1 MIQII
6 TIDYRNQNLPDLPI
20 VDVRS
25 PVEFDRGHIPGAIN
39 IPLFSDEERAIVGK
53 AYKQTSKEKAIAL
66 GYQFVD
72 PKLEHFVSRSLEVAP
87 GKEVIVHCWRGGMRS
102 SAFAAHLAGHGFNK
116 VYLIENGYKAY
127 RNHIR
132 GFFEQPFL
140 LRILGGFT
148 GSGKTEILHC
158 MAESGQQIVDLEG
171 LANHRGS
178 AFGGIDQ
185 PFQPTTEQF
194 ENNLHAAM
202 QKLDPLKPVWI
213 EDESNAIGR
222 VNIPKPLFFQMSTQ
236 RVFFIHIP
244 LRERAKHLVD
254 TYAGLDKAALAVAI
268 HKIGK
273 RLGLDK
279 EKLALQALDQQ
290 NYLLVAEIMLFYYD
304 KYYLKGVGKRDP
316 NTIIEVK
323 FDTVNHSG
331 NAAHLIHLADH
342 APALSKQVDLSIV
355 TEPNQ
360 SIA

>member
-1 MIQII
+1 MIQTIA
-6 TIDYRNQNLPDLPI
+6 IDYWIQKLPDLPI

-25 PVEFDRGHIPGAIN
+25 PVEFERGHIPGAIN

-66 GYQFVD
+66 GYQFVN
-72 PKLEHFVSRSLEVAP
+72 PKLEHFVLQSLEVAP
-87 GKEVIVHCWRGGMRS
+87 SKELIVHCWRGGMRS
-102 SAFAAHLAGHGFNK
+102 SAFAAHLDEHGFKK

-127 RNHIR
+127 RNHLR
-132 GFFEQPFL
+132 EFFAQPFS

-148 GSGKTEILHC
+148 GSGKTEMLHC
-158 MAESGQQIVDLEG
+158 MAEAGEQIVDLEG

-194 ENNLHAAM
+194 ENNLFAAM
-202 QKLDPLKPVWI
+202 QALDPLRPVWI

-222 VNIPKPLFFQMSTQ
+222 VNIPKPLFVQMSTKT
-236 RVFFIHIP
+236 VFFINIP
-244 LRERAKHLVD
+244 QRERAKHLVD
-254 TYAGLDKAALAVAI
+254 TYAGLNKDELAVAI

-279 EKLALQALDQQ
+279 EKLALQALDHQ
-290 NYLLVAEIMLFYYD
+290 NYQEVAEIMLFYYD
-304 KYYLKGVGKRDP
+304 KYYLKGVSKREP
-316 NTIIEVK
+316 NTIVEVK

-331 NAAHLIHLADH
+331 NAATLLR
-342 APALSKQVDLSIV
+342 L
-355 TEPNQ
+355 
-360 SIA
+360 